1 MRNYFITIEV
11 YLDGDTAYF
20 TRLANE
26 KALNELKKTKV
37 QVSAGGYG
45 SNCEPF
51 DMVAYVIEVTD
62 DEIET
67 LKNCG
72 VDHISVGNIMLID
85 EDGKGSELP
94 YDAYDDADALLNYAL
109 D

>member
-37 QVSAGGYG
+37 QVSAGSYG

-51 DMVAYVIEVTD
+51 DVVAYVIEVTD

-94 YDAYDDADALLNYAL
+94 YDAYDDADALLNYAQ